1 MVFLCST
8 LIAPALLIPKVTLE
22 SQIGPSSPKL
32 RLIENVYFTKHRNIY
47 FAKFITILHGGVRP
61 IYYNITILYYVI
73 YEQPLMIKR
82 NMITTSITVVIIIII
97 IHLMMKRGVFRTE
110 IFDRGQE
117 SGENL

>member
-1 MVFLCST
+1 MMKNLDLENLDLEPHDKEVKISISSRKLKKVSRRS
-8 LIAPALLIPKVTLE
+8 LVWGVSSEAPK
-22 SQIGPSSPKL
+22 
-32 RLIENVYFTKHRNIY
+32 
-47 FAKFITILHGGVRP
+47 
-61 IYYNITILYYVI
+61 LYYVI